1 LRLPEGK
8 RWKDGLMATQAMLFV
23 SKRLQRMV
31 FALLCLTVAQLM
43 MSVGEPDRTAS
54 AYARTIGQ

>member
-1 LRLPEGK
+1 
-8 RWKDGLMATQAMLFV
+8 MAAQTILFV

-43 MSVGEPDRTAS
+43 LASFEPEPSVS
-54 AYARTIGQ
+54 AYSRTIGQ